1 MEYIKA
7 KDYILNKL
15 KENLDPRLTYHGIHH
30 TLDVLQAAEMLAE
43 KEGVNSNDRT
53 LLLTAAAYHDSGML
67 RTYVGHEKASIEI
80 ARETLPAFGYSQDD
94 LDIID
99 GLVMATELPQSAM
112 SHIEKIIC
120 DADLDYLGRSDFFM
134 IAHQLRYEWE
144 AMEFKPTTLKEWYQ
158 LQLDFLGRHEY
169 MTKTARDLRESKK
182 QQNLKQVEELVCF
195 MKKA

>member
-80 ARETLPAFGYSQDD
+80 ARETLPAFGYSQHD

-182 QQNLKQVEELVCF
+182 QQNLKQVQELVCF
-195 MKKA
+195 MKKS